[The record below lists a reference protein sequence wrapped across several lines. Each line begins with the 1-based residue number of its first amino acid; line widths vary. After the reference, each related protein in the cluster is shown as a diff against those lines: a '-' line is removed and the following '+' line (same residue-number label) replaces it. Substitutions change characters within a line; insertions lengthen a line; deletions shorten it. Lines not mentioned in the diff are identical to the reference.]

1 MAALIYFLMFFYFS
15 YLVILRWK
23 MQNQPEVEVTVQYF
37 AISRDISGIR
47 EEIVS
52 FPQQVTSRKVF
63 EILVAKHSG

>member
-63 EILVAKHSG
+63 EVLVAKHSG